1 MSSANATSKIDS
13 KHLSEADSDGAFLC
27 NVCLEPVKDRDPV
40 VTQCGHL
47 YCWPCLFRWLNTQ
60 HTTCPVCKAGVTTE
74 NVIPIFIK
82 GSLEDPRGRREASGD
97 DEIPSRPLG
106 RRPEPVVN
114 NAATQGNNNNNN
126 GNVTFT
132 AGIGFFP
139 SLFGLQ
145 FQSFVHIPPP
155 VSTADHEEA
164 AKSAYIQR
172 ILLIFGVLVMLCLLF
187 F

>member
-1 MSSANATSKIDS
+1 MSSSHIKSES
-13 KHLSEADSDGAFLC
+13 KHTSEADSDGAFLC

-74 NVIPIFIK
+74 NVIPIYIK
-82 GSLEDPRGRREASGD
+82 GSLEDPRSRSDASGD
-97 DEIPSRPLG
+97 NVPSRPLG
-106 RRPEPVVN
+106 RRPEPQVN
-114 NAATQGNNNNNN
+114 NASAQGTNNNNG

-145 FQSFVHIPPP
+145 FQSFVHVPPP
-155 VSTADHEEA
+155 ISPADQEEA
-164 AKSAYIQR
+164 VKSAHIQR
-172 ILLIFGVLVMLCLLF
+172 ILLIFGVIVMLCLLF